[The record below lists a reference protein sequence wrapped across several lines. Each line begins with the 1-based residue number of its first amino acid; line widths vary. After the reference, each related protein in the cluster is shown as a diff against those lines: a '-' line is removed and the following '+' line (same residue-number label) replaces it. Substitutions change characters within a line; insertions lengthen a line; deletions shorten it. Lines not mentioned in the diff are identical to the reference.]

1 MIQGI
6 EHTAIASPDP
16 HKLAHWYVEYL
27 GFVINY
33 QPEGTNTV
41 FVRAADKSMIEII
54 EANSNP
60 RPPQDLADPGLRH
73 MAITVTDF
81 EVVYA
86 RLKEQGIAFLTEP
99 VNKGGNQL
107 VFFKDGDGNILHLLQ
122 REKALP

>member
-33 QPEGTNTV
+33 QPEGSQTV
-41 FVRAADKSMIEII
+41 FIRAADKSMIEII
-54 EANSNP
+54 ESNANP
-60 RPPQDLADPGLRH
+60 RPPQELADPGLRH

-81 EVVYA
+81 DVVYA

-99 VNKGGNQL
+99 INNNGNRL
-107 VFFKDGDGNILHLLQ
+107 VFFHDGDGNILHLLQ
-122 REKALP
+122 REKPLP